1 MCVFEKRIP
10 SSLESIYL
18 NQKCTRKQ
26 CVLFPRFPSSYW
38 TDHIYCMCKLRHFHS
53 SIHRRIG
60 ARIRYSLDNVC
71 RRSLH
76 TLWRFSAYFSNR
88 YDRES
93 SLLNEVLHVADRRW
107 NSQYLGTS
115 PTDLALQV
123 NCHEM
128 SLQIQCGTSC
138 HRFVFFQTAAR
149 LAQLDK
155 RRSAERE
162 VPG

>member
-1 MCVFEKRIP
+1 MAYMCVFEKRFP
-10 SSLESIYL
+10 SSLERIYL
-18 NQKCTRKQ
+18 NQKCIRKQ

-60 ARIRYSLDNVC
+60 ARIRYSLDNAC

-76 TLWRFSAYFSNR
+76 TLWRFSAYFSNQ

-93 SLLNEVLHVADRRW
+93 SLLNEELHVADRRW
-107 NSQYLGTS
+107 NSRDLGTS
-115 PTDLALQV
+115 PMDLTLQV

-138 HRFVFFQTAAR
+138 HRLVFFKPT
-149 LAQLDK
+149 
-155 RRSAERE
+155 
-162 VPG
+162 PG

>member
-1 MCVFEKRIP
+1 MRGAYMCGFEKRFP

-38 TDHIYCMCKLRHFHS
+38 TDHIYCMCKLRHLHS

-76 TLWRFSAYFSNR
+76 TLWRFSGYFSNQ

-93 SLLNEVLHVADRRW
+93 SLLNEELHVADRRW
-107 NSQYLGTS
+107 NSRGLGTS
-115 PTDLALQV
+115 PTDLTLQV

-138 HRFVFFQTAAR
+138 HRFVFF
-149 LAQLDK
+149 K
-155 RRSAERE
+155 PP
-162 VPG
+162 PG